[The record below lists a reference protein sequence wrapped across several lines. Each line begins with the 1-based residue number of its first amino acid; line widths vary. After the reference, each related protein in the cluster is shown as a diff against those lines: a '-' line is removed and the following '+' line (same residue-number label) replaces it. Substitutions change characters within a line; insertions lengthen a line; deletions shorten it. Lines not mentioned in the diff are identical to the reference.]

1 MLPKGC
7 ISMVFST
14 KHHIVQGL
22 SKGISGQDRVRSSQQ
37 MGKGIYLFHVRI
49 GIGLGS
55 TLPSG
60 RIRAH
65 GYEFAR
71 ATLKG
76 QA

>member
-37 MGKGIYLFHVRI
+37 MGKGIYLFHVWI
-49 GIGLGS
+49 GIGHWAVHCQAGAF
-55 TLPSG
+55 G
-60 RIRAH
+60 H
-65 GYEFAR
+65 M
-71 ATLKG
+71 ATSLRVRH
-76 QA
+76 